1 MNIVEA
7 DIGIGETV
15 AGFCNGSAGGN
26 SIGLTSPWAIYIS
39 PCDGT
44 LYVTSSSPAKV
55 QAYPRFSRTGY
66 LFRSSG
72 LQNVFSISGDS
83 SNTIYMADR
92 IANNGAIFMQRG
104 SVDMGSIP
112 VSGISANSCS
122 LNGIYHP
129 VGVAVDRF
137 GDVYLGMAECC
148 IVMKW
153 SLNATNGTIFAGQM
167 GNGQITSDLLV
178 SPSFIYLDEDR
189 NALYVTDR
197 NSNRIQKFIIGG
209 NGTGMTVAGNGTA
222 GGELNQLNSPRGIWV
237 SPDGQRLYIADAF
250 NTRIM
255 KWTIGDNQ
263 GSILIDNTNLT
274 NGNSNS
280 LLNNPIHVAL
290 DPTETFVYIVDNGN
304 HRVQRFRIR

>member
-1 MNIVEA
+1 MEHCMSLVVLLQKFKLIHDFLGP
-7 DIGIGETV
+7 DIYFDRVVCRMYLVLVVILRIR
-15 AGFCNGSAGGN
+15 
-26 SIGLTSPWAIYIS
+26 SIWLIELLIMEQY
-39 PCDGT
+39 
-44 LYVTSSSPAKV
+44 
-55 QAYPRFSRTGY
+55 
-66 LFRSSG
+66 
-72 LQNVFSISGDS
+72 
-83 SNTIYMADR
+83 
-92 IANNGAIFMQRG
+92 
-104 SVDMGSIP
+104 
-112 VSGISANSCS
+112 